1 MKRPAIDLN
10 TALAICGLVALAIG
24 LSIGLPPLSLWGPG
38 AGLAVPGA
46 LLILYAILPDRS
58 TGGPTP

>member
-1 MKRPAIDLN
+1 MKRQPIDPN
-10 TALAICGLVALAIG
+10 TALALVGLLALAVG
-24 LSIGLPPLSLWGPG
+24 LAIGLPPLSLWGPG

-58 TGGPTP
+58 GGATP